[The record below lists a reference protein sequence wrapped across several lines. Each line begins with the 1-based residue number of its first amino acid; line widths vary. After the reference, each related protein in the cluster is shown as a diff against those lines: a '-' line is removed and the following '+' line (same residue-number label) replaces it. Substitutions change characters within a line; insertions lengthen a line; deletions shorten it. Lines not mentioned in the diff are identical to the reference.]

1 MARNEKMSKHLN
13 SFPKKTVVAA
23 RLQKN
28 ASRMLVRCALTL
40 RNKYGAFRTN
50 EYSHPP
56 SENLDMSR

>member
-1 MARNEKMSKHLN
+1 MAHNKKMSKRLN
-13 SFPKKTVVAA
+13 SFPKKTVVAM

-28 ASRMLVRCALTL
+28 ASRVRMRCAFTL